1 MTGHKKPRG
10 SHERFWTPVR
20 VALTVLVFSL
30 IAVAGISSCKSS
42 DGNESRPVASQPDNK
57 APVPPNRANNTSPAA
72 SETHPLPANVRSAR
86 LRTTDGG
93 TISLADYSGK
103 VVLVNLWATWC
114 GPCRVETPELV
125 RLHKEFQSQG
135 VEMVGLSTEDPDRSA
150 ESVKNFVKAFQVDY
164 HIGWA
169 PAEVA
174 ISLMQLTGRDAIPQS
189 FIISRDGRVLK
200 QFVGFNQVYTP
211 PQIKQALV
219 DALKGA

>member
-1 MTGHKKPRG
+1 MIGNKKPRD
-10 SHERFWTPVR
+10 SNERFWTPVR
-20 VALTVLVFSL
+20 VALTALVFSL

-42 DGNESRPVASQPDNK
+42 DGNESPPVASQPANR
-57 APVPPNRANNTSPAA
+57 APGPPNRANNTTPAA

-150 ESVKNFVKAFQVDY
+150 ESVKSFVKAFQVDY

-200 QFVGFNQVYTP
+200 QFVGFNQVFTP